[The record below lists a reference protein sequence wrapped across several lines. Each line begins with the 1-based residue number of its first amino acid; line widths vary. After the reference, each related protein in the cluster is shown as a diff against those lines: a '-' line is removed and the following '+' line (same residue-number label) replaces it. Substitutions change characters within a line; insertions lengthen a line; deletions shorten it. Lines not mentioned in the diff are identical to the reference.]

1 MQMTLEVPPEKMTTY
16 HKASLESTKRAER
29 DADLVARYRIGDM
42 DCFDLLMQAYDEQIR
57 RVLAQLSGTSDVDD
71 LEQEVFL
78 KIFRNL
84 RDFKGD
90 SSFYTWL
97 YRITLNVFFDSNK
110 KRKRADVRM
119 NKMQEDFLDVS
130 NIRREIEDPY
140 TTCFERITQ
149 ENLRNAIDQLPEQF
163 KEVITMREIEDLSYG
178 EIALKTGISTGT
190 VRSRLS
196 RGRNRLKMILGPSMG
211 IVVAA

>member
-1 MQMTLEVPPEKMTTY
+1 M
-16 HKASLESTKRAER
+16 
-29 DADLVARYRIGDM
+29 GDIE
-42 DCFDLLMQAYDEQIR
+42 CFDLLMQAYDEQIR
-57 RVLAQLSGTSDVDD
+57 RVLTQLSGTSDVDD

-78 KIFRNL
+78 KIFRSL

-140 TTCFERITQ
+140 TACFENITQ
-149 ENLRNAIDQLPEQF
+149 ENLLNAIDQLPEQF
-163 KEVITMREIEDLSYG
+163 KGVLTMREIGDLSYD

-196 RGRNRLKMILGPSMG
+196 RGRNRLKTLLGPSMG